1 MSWPNIDLYAD
12 DSILYTL
19 STDLKLIQSSLQYN
33 LTDIHTWYTNA
44 SMTIHPDMIVSKSTV
59 IGTFTTLPQKSK
71 KVNVKKYYV

>member
-33 LTDIHTWYTNA
+33 LTDIHTLHTNA